1 MILSMTGYGKSE
13 KKNKNFLFVVELK
26 SLNSRYFDIISKIDD
41 SLFLFENEIISLI
54 KEKCIRG
61 KFFLRIKM
69 VPNHK
74 FQKQSLIL
82 NQGKLKE
89 YMSLVDQVQNQL
101 KIKDDVSL
109 NHVLGIQDLFYS
121 DSTVDNTI
129 NKKTLFTGVKAAI
142 KDLINYRKQEGS
154 NLRLDLLKKMKNI
167 DKQVSVIKKY
177 TKKSINVEY
186 KKYNSKINAVLKDL
200 NNIAID
206 KDRIYQEISILLERR
221 DINEELVR
229 LESHIKLYYT
239 CLNSRENSGKKINFL
254 LQEINREINT
264 IGSKSDNIKISHKVV
279 SIKDSLEQIKEQVQ
293 NIL

>member
-129 NKKTLFTGVKAAI
+129 NKKTLFIGVKAAI

-167 DKQVSVIKKY
+167 DKQVSVIKKH